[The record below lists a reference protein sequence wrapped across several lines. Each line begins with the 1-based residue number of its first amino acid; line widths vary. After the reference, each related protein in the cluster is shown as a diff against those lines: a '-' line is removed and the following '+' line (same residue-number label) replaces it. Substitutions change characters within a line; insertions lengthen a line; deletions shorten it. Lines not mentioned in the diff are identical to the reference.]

1 MNIKKNILVTL
12 LLVSNAVMAQTPDM
26 ATAMRANGKIY
37 VVVGV
42 LSFLLFVRTYC
53 FCCNNRDLKRAA
65 ITQSRT

>member
-42 LSFLLFVRTYC
+42 LAIIFAGIACYLFGL
-53 FCCNNRDLKRAA
+53 DKK
-65 ITQSRT
+65 ITALEKKLNK